1 MSLLRKTSTYLVEV
15 ASSDP
20 SGTLE
25 KMLQACSKE
34 VVASGTYRAR
44 AQVRFRCESDDHVA
58 LNAALQMAS
67 GAQFLLT
74 TGYGINQREVA
85 Q

>member
-1 MSLLRKTSTYLVEV
+1 MSLLRRTSTYLVEV
-15 ASSDP
+15 PSRDP
-20 SGTLE
+20 AGTLE
-25 KMLQACSKE
+25 KMLERASNE

-44 AQVRFRCESDDHVA
+44 AQVRFRCESDDNVA
-58 LNAALQMAS
+58 LNVSLEMAA
-67 GAQFLLT
+67 GNQFLLT